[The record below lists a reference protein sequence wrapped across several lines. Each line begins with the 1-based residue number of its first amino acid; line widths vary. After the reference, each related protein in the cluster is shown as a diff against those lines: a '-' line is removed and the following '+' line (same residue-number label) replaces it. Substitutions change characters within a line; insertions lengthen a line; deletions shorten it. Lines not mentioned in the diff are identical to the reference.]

1 MAIHPS
7 PAELVLA
14 ALEREQRPAAG
25 RLADHLRDCAQCRRE
40 LAGHRAAVRA
50 LRLGAPEGAPADAC
64 LDDVEIARVLDG
76 ADPDRDRR
84 SISHL
89 AACARCRAELAAA
102 SRLLS
107 DALVAAEVDRLET
120 VVPDQARRRS
130 RLGLAATLAAAGL
143 AALLL
148 VPRAAQRELPEP
160 SGEGTYRER
169 TLTNAAA
176 PRIVGPREPVAGE
189 DSLRWTS
196 VVGADLY
203 RLTFWRPDGSV
214 VWEGQ
219 TRDTVLALPAEL
231 ARSGERTLLWDVK
244 ARTGWD
250 RWVVSELVEL
260 RLGPPEGNP

>member
-1 MAIHPS
+1 MNS
-7 PAELVLA
+7 PTASPVISKIP
-14 ALEREQRPAAG
+14 QPAG
-25 RLADHLRDCAQCRRE
+25 
-40 LAGHRAAVRA
+40 
-50 LRLGAPEGAPADAC
+50 
-64 LDDVEIARVLDG
+64 
-76 ADPDRDRR
+76 
-84 SISHL
+84 
-89 AACARCRAELAAA
+89 
-102 SRLLS
+102 
-107 DALVAAEVDRLET
+107 
-120 VVPDQARRRS
+120 
-130 RLGLAATLAAAGL
+130 
-143 AALLL
+143 
-148 VPRAAQRELPEP
+148 
-160 SGEGTYRER
+160 GETYRER
-169 TLTNAAA
+169 TLTTAAA
-176 PRIVGPREPVAGE
+176 PRIVGPLGPVASA